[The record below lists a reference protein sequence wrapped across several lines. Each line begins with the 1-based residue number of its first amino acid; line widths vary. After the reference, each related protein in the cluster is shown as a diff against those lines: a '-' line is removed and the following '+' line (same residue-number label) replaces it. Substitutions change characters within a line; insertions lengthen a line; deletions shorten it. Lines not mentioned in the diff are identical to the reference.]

1 MKDPIDSSV
10 LSEYLS
16 ENFSDFDR
24 IVGVRQFHGGASNL
38 TYEIDTG
45 NQKLI
50 LRKPP
55 SGTKAKSAHDMSREY
70 NFQNAL
76 NGHYPVPKMLHL
88 CENVEILG
96 SEFYLMEKID
106 GLIPRK
112 EFPKEFN
119 LSRENVSSINTQFID
134 KLVELHTLDYQKI
147 KLDSYFKGLG
157 YVERQVNGWIER
169 YRKAI
174 TPGVPDFK
182 YITDWLRK
190 EKPADLKP
198 TIIHN
203 DFRLDNIIFCENSPH
218 EIEGVLDWEMA
229 TIGDPMMDLGN
240 SLAYWIEA
248 GDLSSLKLF
257 RRQPSHVEGMM
268 SRQSIIEYYQSKRGI
283 SLENSNFYYYFGIF
297 RLAVIAQQ
305 IYYRYYHKQSQN
317 KKFASFGV
325 AVNLLHDYL
334 FALIKNK
341 PKGISGKSLT
351 MIQNFK
357 YLLRFGMKNITG

>member
-16 ENFSDFDR
+16 ENIRDFDC
-24 IVGVRQFHGGASNL
+24 IISIRQFHGGASNL

-70 NFQNAL
+70 DFQSAL
-76 NGHYPVPKMLHL
+76 LGHFPVPKMIHL
-88 CENVEILG
+88 CENVDVLG
-96 SEFYLMEKID
+96 SEFYLMEKIN

-119 LSRENVSSINTQFID
+119 LTQDNVSSINTQFID
-134 KLVELHTLDYQKI
+134 KLVELHNLDYQKI
-147 KLDSYFKGLG
+147 KLDSYFKGSG
-157 YVERQVNGWIER
+157 YVERQVSGWIER

-174 TPGVPDFK
+174 TPDVPKFE
-182 YITDWLRK
+182 YIIDWLRK

-203 DFRLDNIIFCENSPH
+203 DFRLDNIVFNENSTH
-218 EIEGVLDWEMA
+218 EIVGVLDWEMA

-248 GDLSSLKLF
+248 DDLSSLKLF
-257 RRQPSHVEGMM
+257 RRQPSHVKGMM
-268 SRQSIIEYYQSKRGI
+268 SRQSIIEYYQRKRGI
-283 SLENSNFYYYFGIF
+283 NLENSSFYYFFGIF

-305 IYYRYYHKQSQN
+305 IYYRYYHKQTNN

-334 FALIKNK
+334 FALMKNK
-341 PKGISGKSLT
+341 PNRISGNSLST
-351 MIQNFK
+351 FQNFK
-357 YLLRFGMKNITG
+357 YLFKFGIKNNTG